1 MATERRK
8 MVFHGRVQGVGFRY
22 KARYYASSLGLTGWV
37 KNEYDNTVSMEVQGE
52 TLMINRMLQML
63 NLGSYIEIDWVDS
76 KSIEVVAERSF
87 RVIY

>member
-1 MATERRK
+1 MAIERRK

-22 KARYYASSLGLTGWV
+22 KARHYASSLGLTGWV

-63 NLGSYIEIDWVDS
+63 NSGSYIEIDWVDS
-76 KSIEVVAERSF
+76 KAIEVIAERSF

>member
-1 MATERRK
+1 MAIERRK

-52 TLMINRMLQML
+52 SLAINKMLQML
-63 NLGSYIEIDWVDS
+63 NSGSYIQIDWVDS
-76 KSIEVVAERSF
+76 EILKPVEERSF
-87 RVIY
+87 RVFY